1 MIEVLKLALKALNAG
16 EHAHLIMNTD
26 GIKDKVR
33 QAIAELES
41 QEPVAWMKPDVLCDR
56 ACMYLCTKGFTQF
69 PECANVPPQQ
79 EQKLIGTV
87 GDLFDDKV
95 IAHRK
100 LDRDLLVYTKE
111 RNV

>member
-1 MIEVLKLALKALNAG
+1 MIEVLKQALEALNAG

-33 QAIAELES
+33 QAIAGLES

-69 PECANVPPQQ
+69 PECANVPPQEKNDVAQ
-79 EQKLIGTV
+79 ET
-87 GDLFDDKV
+87 
-95 IAHRK
+95 
-100 LDRDLLVYTKE
+100 
-111 RNV
+111 NS